1 MENKQHIFM
10 SSNYLLQIKLI
21 LGGFKII
28 DIHKEIRQSDNKER
42 VCLHFLIE
50 DKKIGIFKE
59 IMDNRKEPLSA
70 EQFEVG
76 KKLRHEKIDEY
87 YKSIKE

>member
-21 LGGFKII
+21 LGGFKIV
-28 DIHKEIRQSDNKER
+28 DVHKEVRQSDNKER

-59 IMDNRKEPLSA
+59 VMDNRKEPLSA

>member
-1 MENKQHIFM
+1 MSKEHIFM
-10 SSNYLLQIKLI
+10 SGNYLLQIKLI
-21 LGGFKII
+21 LEGFKIV
-28 DIHKEIRQSDNKER
+28 DVHKEVRQSDNKER

-50 DKKIGIFKE
+50 DKKIATFKE
-59 IMDNRKEPLSA
+59 IMDNRKEPLTP

-87 YKSIKE
+87 YKSIRE